1 MSSVCLLPY
10 GLWFLLTGG
19 ILILLI
25 FIRQTVARGS
35 KKRRAAVKNYLIP
48 LLIPLYFIEAFWTFL
63 IALQSFGYLVPYGKL
78 CIYGPPVL
86 FLISLVPFFIALNHI
101 EKKL

>member
-1 MSSVCLLPY
+1 MSSVCLLPF

-19 ILILLI
+19 LLVLLI
-25 FIRQTVARGS
+25 FIRQTIVKGS
-35 KKRRAAVKNYLIP
+35 NKRKAVVKSYLIP
-48 LLIPLYFIEAFWTFL
+48 LLIPLYFIEVFLTFL
-63 IALQSFGYLVPYGKL
+63 VAVQSFGYLVPFTRL

-86 FLISLVPFFIALNHI
+86 FLISLVPFFMALNHI